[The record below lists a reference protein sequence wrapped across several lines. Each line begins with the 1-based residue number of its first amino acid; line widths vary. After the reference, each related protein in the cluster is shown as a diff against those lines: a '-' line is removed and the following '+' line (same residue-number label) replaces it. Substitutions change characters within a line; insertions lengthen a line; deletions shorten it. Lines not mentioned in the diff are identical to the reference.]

1 MCTTISSKASPVR
14 GCWRQRERRCGGEE
28 IGSDSSAERCKVLQ
42 WLANLPGLGRL
53 VFSVP
58 SWRKGKA
65 LLGSPFKPPGPRP
78 QGETQ
83 THRLAVGWRG
93 RETVRE
99 GWTSSPPILPS
110 PSTSSDHPLQLRPL
124 LSHRNTRVRQ
134 RED

>member
-1 MCTTISSKASPVR
+1 MCTTVSSKASPVR
-14 GCWRQRERRCGGEE
+14 GCWRQRGRRCGGEE

-42 WLANLPGLGRL
+42 WLANLPGLEQL

-83 THRLAVGWRG
+83 THRLAVGG
-93 RETVRE
+93 E
-99 GWTSSPPILPS
+99 GERDSEGLFNSLPVVPS
-110 PSTSSDHPLQLRPL
+110 PSTSDHPLQLRPL
-124 LSHRNTRVRQ
+124 LSHQNTQVQQ